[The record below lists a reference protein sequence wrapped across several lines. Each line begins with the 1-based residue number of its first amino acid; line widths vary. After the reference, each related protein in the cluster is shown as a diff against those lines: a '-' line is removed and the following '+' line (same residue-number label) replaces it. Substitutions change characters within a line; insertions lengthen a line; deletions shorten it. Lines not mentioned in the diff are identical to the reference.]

1 MTEINEERIKKFV
14 EEVVNIERKYGYEL
28 KNVSSNRQEEIAK
41 WLNKFITEE
50 FTADDNQQNRT

>member
-1 MTEINEERIKKFV
+1 MTEINEEQIKRFV

-28 KNVSSNRQEEIAK
+28 KNVGSNRQEEIAK

-50 FTADDNQQNRT
+50 FADDNQQN

>member
-1 MTEINEERIKKFV
+1 MTEIEDEKIERFV

-28 KNVSSNRQEEIAK
+28 KNVASTRQEEIAK

-50 FTADDNQQNRT
+50 FPDDN

>member
-1 MTEINEERIKKFV
+1 MTEIKEEQIEKFV

-28 KNVSSNRQEEIAK
+28 KNVASTRQEEIAK

-50 FTADDNQQNRT
+50 FADDNQQNRA